1 VQEKSD
7 SSAKFFL
14 RIEHL
19 RDFLGCS
26 MSDLCKK
33 IGVSRTHLYFLK
45 NDNQEP
51 TNKLWRKLEAAER
64 AAGVQNGTD
73 PGSNG
78 PAGIANNSGTPKE
91 TPGGLEK
98 EKSAGDRLEKLEA
111 EVGELRE
118 ELAGLYELLAGRA
131 RGKTQDCK
139 TQDCKTQD
147 PREEEE

>member
-1 VQEKSD
+1 M
-7 SSAKFFL
+7 
-14 RIEHL
+14 IENFSERTDEL
-19 RDFLGCS
+19 SRQIGCTMRDLAG
-26 MSDLCKK
+26 K
-33 IGVSRTHLYFLK
+33 IGISQAMLFAYRSGK
-45 NDNQEP
+45 SEP
-51 TNKLWRKLEAAER
+51 TLKVFRKLEAAER

>member
-1 VQEKSD
+1 
-7 SSAKFFL
+7 
-14 RIEHL
+14 
-19 RDFLGCS
+19 

-139 TQDCKTQD
+139 TQD